1 MRGILK
7 KVTVLISYAYA
18 RIYLESFARIAEN
31 PHVELLLDSG
41 AFTAKNTGQDI
52 RLEDYCDFLRTWKHR
67 ICRYISL
74 DVIGDPKQTDFNF
87 REMVRAGFSPVPVH
101 VLGDDKRRMNE
112 LFEAS
117 DYVALGGLKRPG
129 KGPASKSYVL
139 EKMKWAAGRNVH
151 WLGYTKPAMLT
162 ALHPYSC
169 DCSTWNSGIRYGKMA
184 VDGSFFINI
193 KPAAEDLERLL
204 YVFDLVLAMKRDWG
218 WMFAEEFCWERNGIP
233 QRVVRRFKNQFEPIY
248 QFVLGEWKFRP
259 EDVRHHSKR
268 VPQAMGKG
276 AGDTNAAMRQGKQS
290 AVEPNELLEG
300 MAYPGN
306 RISSFSS
313 AGQATGHPASFPV
326 SLPSFFIQ
334 AFSDSSDIVY
344 DPFLG
349 SGSTLIAAEQLGR
362 RCYGMEISPA
372 YCDVIVQRWETLTG
386 KKAEKQPQ

>member
-101 VLGDDKRRMNE
+101 VLGDNKRRMDE
-112 LFEAS
+112 LFELS

-129 KGPASKSYVL
+129 KGSASKSYVV
-139 EKMKWAAGRNVH
+139 EKMRWAAGRKVH

-169 DCSTWNSGIRYGKMA
+169 DCSSWNAGFKYGKMDVYLGA
-184 VDGSFFINI
+184 GVWRSFSERDRHLIVADRKAFNFIGQMGYTVTDVLDKKKWHGRPLTGSLLGEINI
-193 KPAAEDLERLL
+193 DSYIRYSLEIRRLFGTRL
-204 YVFDLVLAMKRDWG
+204 YLALNGDARDESYLVKS
-218 WMFAEEFCWERNGIP
+218 IT
-233 QRVVRRFKNQFEPIY
+233 RRI
-248 QFVLGEWKFRP
+248 
-259 EDVRHHSKR
+259 
-268 VPQAMGKG
+268 
-276 AGDTNAAMRQGKQS
+276 
-290 AVEPNELLEG
+290 
-300 MAYPGN
+300 
-306 RISSFSS
+306 
-313 AGQATGHPASFPV
+313 
-326 SLPSFFIQ
+326 
-334 AFSDSSDIVY
+334 
-344 DPFLG
+344 
-349 SGSTLIAAEQLGR
+349 
-362 RCYGMEISPA
+362 
-372 YCDVIVQRWETLTG
+372 
-386 KKAEKQPQ
+386 